1 MLNRIWLITKLEICN
16 LFGINQLR
24 HSNDKKEKS
33 KTFGFFFAYLILYI
47 VFGFYSFMY
56 ATIMCDVGAA
66 SSIPAMFTLIGF
78 VLVVFTTILK
88 AGNVLFNLKSYERL
102 APLPVRPIEIVISRF
117 INIYITSVISALVF
131 YLPAMIIGG
140 INLSAGIGYYGML
153 LLQVILM
160 PLLAIAVS
168 ILFGTLLTLIVS
180 KIPHKNVFRTILMVV
195 FLVGV
200 LVLSF
205 IMPNETP
212 EEIEGLGTMIVQ
224 ATESINKYFI
234 VGKFVQNSMV
244 DGSLLDLLY
253 CILIEVVPFAV
264 VAFFASWKFVP
275 LCQNLN
281 ATRKTKAKE
290 IKETKVS
297 STLFAL
303 VKRDIKRLLSSSL
316 YLVNSCFGYILLVIF
331 AIVIP
336 FTNILPNL
344 DSMGVGDLS
353 GRVIAFAMGFA
364 IFLNSPTSC
373 SISIEGKNWWILKSL
388 PVKTKDVMN
397 SKIITNL
404 IVVLPFYLISTIIN
418 CVFLKTGNWL
428 DYVFIVLVPFV
439 GVFFS
444 AVFGLWMNLKYP
456 YLNWTNEAEACK
468 QSKSVGFMMLFS
480 MLILAAY
487 AIPCFALKGPFNTIY
502 LFSFSLALIIC
513 TILMY
518 KKICNT
524 NIQNID

>member
-1 MLNRIWLITKLEICN
+1 MLSRIWLITKLEICN

-24 HSNDKKEKS
+24 HSSDKKEKS
-33 KTFGFFFAYLILYI
+33 KTFGLFFAYIVLYI
-47 VFGFYSFMY
+47 MFGFYSLMY
-56 ATIMCDVGAA
+56 AKVMCEVGAA
-66 SSIPAMFTLIGF
+66 SSIPSMFTLIGF
-78 VLVVFTTILK
+78 VLVVLTTILK

-102 APLPVRPIEIVISRF
+102 APLPVKPIEIVISRF

-140 INLSAGIGYYGML
+140 INLQAGIGYYGML

-168 ILFGTLLTLIVS
+168 ILFGTVLTLIVS
-180 KIPHKNVFRTILMVV
+180 KIPHKNVIRTVLMTI

-200 LVLSF
+200 LILSF
-205 IMPNETP
+205 IMPNDPP
-212 EEIEGLGTMIVQ
+212 EEIEGLGTMIIGL
-224 ATESINKYFI
+224 TDSINKYFI
-234 VGKFVQNSMV
+234 VGQFVQNSMIN
-244 DGSLLDLLY
+244 GSLLDLLY
-253 CILIEVVPFAV
+253 CILIEVIPFAL

-281 ATRKTKAKE
+281 VTKKEKTKA

-316 YLVNSCFGYILLVIF
+316 YLLNSCIGYILLVFF
-331 AIVIP
+331 AVAIP

-344 DSMGVGDLS
+344 NSMGLNNMS
-353 GRVIAFAMGFA
+353 GKILAFVMGFMVF
-364 IFLNSPTSC
+364 ITSPTAC
-373 SISIEGKNWWILKSL
+373 SISIEGKNWWIIKSL
-388 PVKTKDVMN
+388 PVNAKDVMN

-404 IVVLPFYLISTIIN
+404 IIALPFYFIATIIN
-418 CVFLKTGNWL
+418 CIFLKTGNWI
-428 DYVFIVLVPFV
+428 DYLFVIIVPLI

-444 AVFGLWMNLKYP
+444 AVFGLWINLKYP
-456 YLNWTNEAEACK
+456 LLNWTNETEACK

-480 MLILAAY
+480 MLILVAY
-487 AIPCFALKGPFNTIY
+487 ALPCFILKDLLSTIY
-502 LFSFSLALIIC
+502 LFSFSLILIIG
-513 TILMY
+513 TLLMY
-518 KKICNT
+518 RKICKT
-524 NIQNID
+524 NLQSID